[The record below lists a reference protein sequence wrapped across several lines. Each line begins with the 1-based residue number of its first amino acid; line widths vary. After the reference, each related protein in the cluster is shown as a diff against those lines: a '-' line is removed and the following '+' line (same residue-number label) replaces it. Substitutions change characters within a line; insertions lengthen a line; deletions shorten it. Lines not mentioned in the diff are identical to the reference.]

1 MIKRG
6 EKGGT
11 IFKRGDFG
19 ASTSE
24 DFVVRISRKSSP
36 NEDLEC
42 GCLSNLTIFEF
53 LEPSLWVV
61 LMYVQKEREREVV
74 G

>member
-1 MIKRG
+1 MTLR
-6 EKGGT
+6 
-11 IFKRGDFG
+11 
-19 ASTSE
+19 TSSE
-24 DFVVRISRKSSP
+24 VFVVRISRKNSP

-42 GCLSNLTIFEF
+42 GCLSNPAIVEF

-61 LMYVQKEREREVV
+61 LMYGQKEREREVV